1 MLSHWWADLEQ
12 ILVVTLVG
20 KSCRYHIQYQI
31 LNGDILNNFL
41 NFRGNSAFPLY
52 FLSAF
57 QLASLSAY
65 ELVLYGGFPTDQR
78 KEMLLHPK
86 CDSALCSPIYFLMS
100 RIKDGTPFQSGLLKT
115 RSSQHH
121 CAMTHQRRAACVE
134 QTLELSDV
142 GPSGADSGKGPE
154 TRPVLMP

>member
-1 MLSHWWADLEQ
+1 MEQ

-41 NFRGNSAFPLY
+41 NFRGNLAFPLY

-65 ELVLYGGFPTDQR
+65 ELVLYGGFPKGHR

-86 CDSALCSPIYFLMS
+86 HDCVLCSPIYFLMS
-100 RIKDGTPFQSGLLKT
+100 RIKDGTTLESGPLKT
-115 RSSQHH
+115 RSNEHH
-121 CAMTHQRRAACVE
+121 RANQQCAGPVCVE
-134 QTLELSDV
+134 QTLESSDV
-142 GPSGADSGKGPE
+142 GPSVADSGTGPE
-154 TRPVLMP
+154 TMARPVPML